1 MKLVHD
7 FVFPNKLHFNK
18 LYWCW
23 AVSNLM
29 LFEQTFILLC
39 HNDYWIR
46 KWWWNRETTTF
57 DNAAGF
63 FPTMRTLK
71 RRSICFVLQE
81 VSRNIHRDNQC
92 NNFEFFPLISMK
104 FCDSKHQK
112 KVRENSRDF
121 EWAETSR
128 VFGTS
133 SLISSGM
140 SSMTSWEFL
149 GWWNNV
155 LNVFRTS

>member
-7 FVFPNKLHFNK
+7 FVFPSNLHFNQ
-18 LYWCW
+18 LFWCY
-23 AVSNLM
+23 AVSNLF
-29 LFEQTFILLC
+29 LFQQTFILLC

-46 KWWWNRETTTF
+46 KWWWNRVKS
-57 DNAAGF
+57 NIWQCSRL

-92 NNFEFFPLISMK
+92 NNFTLNLYEILR
-104 FCDSKHQK
+104 QQ

-121 EWAETSR
+121 ESAETSR
-128 VFGTS
+128 VFG
-133 SLISSGM
+133 
-140 SSMTSWEFL
+140 FL
-149 GWWNNV
+149 GRV
-155 LNVFRTS
+155 LLFPLECPPWRHENFF